1 MRGKHRDRYLPAGP
15 TNETKNETA
24 PMSRDALKTLFHP
37 FASGTVDAPGEGQ
50 RILFLGAEAG
60 FALPGDFAAELSAV
74 QGFRPFYRQLQAQR
88 INVTPEIEGA
98 DYDGA
103 LVLCGKHK
111 GENEGNIAEAL
122 SRVKE
127 GGLIVVA
134 GSKEDGIQPLRKRLE
149 GFGLTVEHMPKYHGV
164 ALWFSRPADVKA
176 LTAPLTK
183 SETRV
188 EDRFTTTAGMFS
200 HDRIDAGSELL
211 ASRLPTDFSGDA
223 ADFGAGWGY
232 LSVELATKSPRIARI
247 DLYEA
252 HYGALEAA
260 RANLL
265 ANCPKVAQRFFWH
278 DLASEP
284 VKDKYDLIVMNPP
297 FHEGHAAE
305 PSLGQAMI
313 KAAAS
318 ALRGGGRLMLVAN
331 RGLPY
336 EPVLA
341 ESFREHGET
350 CRNARF
356 KVLWAKK

>member
-1 MRGKHRDRYLPAGP
+1 
-15 TNETKNETA
+15 
-24 PMSRDALKTLFHP
+24 MSRDALKTLFHP
-37 FASGTVDAPGEGQ
+37 FASGTIDAPGEGK
-50 RILFLGAEAG
+50 RILFLAAEAG
-60 FALPGDFAAELSAV
+60 FSLPDGFTAELSAV
-74 QGFRPFYRQLQAQR
+74 QGFRPFYRQLQSQR
-88 INVTPEIEGA
+88 INVTPEIEGG

-111 GENEGNIAEAL
+111 GENEDHIAEAL
-122 SRVKE
+122 SRVRE

-134 GSKEDGIQPLRKRLE
+134 GGKEDGIQPLRKRME
-149 GFGLTVEHMPKYHGV
+149 GFGLAVEYMPKYHGV
-164 ALWFSRPADVKA
+164 AFWFARPADIKVM
-176 LTAPLTK
+176 TAQLGKPA
-183 SETRV
+183 TRV
-188 EDRFTTTAGMFS
+188 DDRFTTTPGMFS

-211 ASRLPTDFSGDA
+211 ASRLPTDFTGDA

-313 KAAAS
+313 KTAAS
-318 ALRGGGRLMLVAN
+318 ALRSGGRLMLVAN

-341 ESFREHGET
+341 ESFKEHGET

>member
-1 MRGKHRDRYLPAGP
+1 
-15 TNETKNETA
+15 
-24 PMSRDALKTLFHP
+24 MSRDALKTLFHP
-37 FASGTVDAPGEGQ
+37 FASGTIDAPGEGK
-50 RILFLGAEAG
+50 RILFLAAEAG
-60 FALPGDFAAELSAV
+60 FSLPDGFTAELSAV

-88 INVTPEIEGA
+88 INVTPEIEGG

-111 GENEGNIAEAL
+111 GENEDHIAEAL
-122 SRVKE
+122 SRVRE

-134 GSKEDGIQPLRKRLE
+134 GGKEDGIQPLRKRME
-149 GFGLTVEHMPKYHGV
+149 GFSLAVEYMPKYHGV
-164 ALWFSRPADVKA
+164 AFWFARPADIKVM
-176 LTAPLTK
+176 TAQLGKPA
-183 SETRV
+183 TRV
-188 EDRFTTTAGMFS
+188 DDRFTTTPGMFS

-211 ASRLPTDFSGDA
+211 ASRLPTDFTGDA

-313 KAAAS
+313 KTAAAS
-318 ALRGGGRLMLVAN
+318 LRSGGRLMLVAN

-341 ESFREHGET
+341 ESFKEHGET

>member
-1 MRGKHRDRYLPAGP
+1 
-15 TNETKNETA
+15 
-24 PMSRDALKTLFHP
+24 MSRDALKTLFHP
-37 FASGTVDAPGEGQ
+37 FTSGTVDAPGEGE

-88 INVTPEIEGA
+88 INVTPEIEGEG
-98 DYDGA
+98 YDGA

-111 GENEGNIAEAL
+111 GENESHIAEAL

-127 GGLIVVA
+127 GGLIVIA
-134 GSKEDGIQPLRKRLE
+134 GGKEDGIQPLRKRLE
-149 GFGLTVEHMPKYHGV
+149 GFGLEVEHMPKYHGV
-164 ALWFSRPADVKA
+164 ALWLTRPANVDA
-176 LTAPLTK
+176 FTAQLAKPATH
-183 SETRV
+183 V
-188 EDRFTTTAGMFS
+188 EGRFTTAPGMFS
-200 HDRIDAGSELL
+200 YDRIDAGSELL
-211 ASRLPTDFSGDA
+211 ASRLPTDFAGDA

-232 LSVELATKSPRIARI
+232 LSVELATKSPRIERI

-313 KAAAS
+313 KTAAS

-341 ESFREHGET
+341 ENFKEHGET

-356 KVLWAKK
+356 KVLWARK